1 MKTTMLFLRK
11 FPKGT
16 DGLHIVYE
24 PYTFDNMFRLLL
36 KSGMCSEEA
45 LSFVLANCSLS
56 AVVFQDRIHNERYS
70 ELSAKDALPPDEA
83 ARKARLIYDL
93 MDVAGLIH

>member
-1 MKTTMLFLRK
+1 MKGGMLFLRK
-11 FPKGT
+11 FPK
-16 DGLHIVYE
+16 DSAGLYIAYE
-24 PYTFDNMFRLLL
+24 VYTFDNMFRLLL

-56 AVVFQDRIHNERYS
+56 AVVFQERIHNKQYQK
-70 ELSAKDALPPDEA
+70 LSAQDALAPDEA

-93 MDVAGLIH
+93 MEVAGLIH